1 MGKLIVD
8 GNSVY
13 EIDEECLKNRPVPEE
28 CKVYD
33 ALRKMEKK
41 NQNHERSCGR
51 SSSIFQQTAP
61 KYLWENRS
69 RSRQRY

>member
-33 ALRKMEKK
+33 ALRKMENK
-41 NQNHERSCGR
+41 NQNHERS
-51 SSSIFQQTAP
+51 SP
-61 KYLWENRS
+61 D
-69 RSRQRY
+69 

>member
-1 MGKLIVD
+1 MHIVDKKRAILDYKIRRKTMGKLIVD

-41 NQNHERSCGR
+41 NQNHERS
-51 SSSIFQQTAP
+51 SP
-61 KYLWENRS
+61 D
-69 RSRQRY
+69 

>member
-13 EIDEECLKNRPVPEE
+13 EIDEECLKNRSVPEE

-41 NQNHERSCGR
+41 NQNHERCS
-51 SSSIFQQTAP
+51 P
-61 KYLWENRS
+61 D
-69 RSRQRY
+69 

>member
-33 ALRKMEKK
+33 ARWKRKIKIMKEARLIDTGK
-41 NQNHERSCGR
+41 
-51 SSSIFQQTAP
+51 
-61 KYLWENRS
+61 
-69 RSRQRY
+69 